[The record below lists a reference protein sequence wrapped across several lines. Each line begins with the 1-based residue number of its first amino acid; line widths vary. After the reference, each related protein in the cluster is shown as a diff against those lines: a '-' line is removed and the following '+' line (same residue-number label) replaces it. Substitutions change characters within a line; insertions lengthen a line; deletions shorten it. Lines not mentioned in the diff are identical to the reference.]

1 MRRVLSPDSTVCS
14 QQSFYFGAVGTQHP
28 TGKAMK
34 LKEIY
39 DFLDKI
45 SPFELQEKWDNSGLI
60 VGEMGREV
68 SQIAVSLDIDTD
80 MIEEAKEGTLFVV
93 HHPLIFGG
101 LNRLDFAKYPSNLLE
116 KMIRKKQ
123 SLIALHTNFDQTHL
137 NKYVFE
143 KILGFRL
150 DFQKPFVCTAKGS
163 WNYHELLVLLK
174 EKLNLPTLK
183 VVGKKEQI
191 HSIAMTTGAG
201 ASLMDEVEADCF
213 LTGDI
218 KYHDA
223 MKAMSEELMMVDIG
237 HYESE
242 RFFAEIL
249 LDELKVLPI
258 LAIIA
263 NSKNPFH
270 TETL

>member
-1 MRRVLSPDSTVCS
+1 
-14 QQSFYFGAVGTQHP
+14 
-28 TGKAMK
+28 MK
-34 LKEIY
+34 LQEIY
-39 DFLDKI
+39 NFLDKV

-60 VGEMGREV
+60 VGEMEREV
-68 SQIAVSLDIDTD
+68 SQIVLSLDIDME
-80 MIEEAKEGTLFVV
+80 MIENAEVGTLFVV
-93 HHPLIFGG
+93 HHPLIFDKLGK
-101 LNRLDFAKYPSNLLE
+101 LDFSKYPSNLLE
-116 KMIRKKQ
+116 KMILKNH
-123 SLIALHTNFDQTHL
+123 SCIALHTNFDQTHL

-143 KILGFRL
+143 KILGFKL
-150 DFQKPFVCTAKGS
+150 EKQDSFLCMAKGE
-163 WNYHELLVLLK
+163 WNYKILLKDLK

-183 VVGKKEQI
+183 VVGKKENI
-191 HSIAMTTGAG
+191 NSIALCTGAG
-201 ASLMDEVEADCF
+201 ASLMDEVKADCF

-223 MKAMSEELMMVDIG
+223 MKALSEDLMMVDIG

-242 RFFAEIL
+242 KFFAQIM

-263 NSKNPFH
+263 NSKNPFT